1 MFLFISLLTYL
12 VILMLFYFLISGKD
26 KLNAKLY
33 PFYGREL
40 QATLKADEELKGRIL
55 DLSPTTLFI
64 IKSIFYIILLFVLGI
79 FMRTG
84 DFFKNFANL
93 FIFGQIVN
101 LFDLGV
107 VKLLYFRNSKRVR
120 FTNYQEKELYLDA
133 KSNYYIFL
141 ISIILFTCVA
151 ALDGALLLLF

>member
-1 MFLFISLLTYL
+1 MFLFISIIVYL
-12 VILMLFYFLISGKD
+12 AILMLIYFLISGKD
-26 KLNAKLY
+26 KLNVKLY

-40 QATLKADEELKGRIL
+40 QGKLKEDEELKGRIL
-55 DLSPTTLFI
+55 DLSPTALFI
-64 IKSIFYIILLFVLGI
+64 IKSIFYLILLFVLGI
-79 FMRTG
+79 FMRS
-84 DFFKNFANL
+84 DSFFKNFANL

-107 VKLLYFRNSKRVR
+107 IKLIYFRNNKRVR
-120 FTNYQEKELYLDA
+120 FTNYENKELYLDA
-133 KSNYYIFL
+133 SSNYTIFL

>member
-1 MFLFISLLTYL
+1 MFLFISILVYL
-12 VILMLFYFLISGKD
+12 VILMLFYFLITGRD
-26 KLNAKLY
+26 NLNAKLL

-40 QATLKADEELKGRIL
+40 QEKLRNDDELKTKIL

-64 IKSIFYIILLFVLGI
+64 IKSVFYIILLFVLGI
-79 FMRTG
+79 FMRS
-84 DFFKNFANL
+84 DSFFKNFANL

-107 VKLLYFRNSKRVR
+107 IKLIYFRNSKRVR
-120 FTNYQEKELYLDA
+120 FNKFEGKELYLDA

-141 ISIILFTCVA
+141 ISIILFTSVA
-151 ALDGALLLLF
+151 ALDAALLLLF